1 MSIIDPMHYMY
12 LGSAKHMVKV
22 WLSTGTILED
32 SFETIQKRVDTIETP
47 ASLGKILRKIWWIHR
62 RTVDAL
68 D

>member
-1 MSIIDPMHYMY
+1 MSIIDPMHNMY

-22 WLSTGTILED
+22 WLSTGTLED

-47 ASLGKILRKIWWIHR
+47 ASLGKRKIWWIHR